1 MKRDKVIYLIELF
14 KRQLT
19 LVYGVHTAT
28 TKIMALIQPLVLVA
42 EALRGCFSNLAA
54 SAEPI

>member
-28 TKIMALIQPLVLVA
+28 TKINGANSASGVS
-42 EALRGCFSNLAA
+42 RGSLARLFQ
-54 SAEPI
+54 